1 MGILDFFKNKSVQKG
16 NQDIN
21 HFDQLLASA
30 TEEISKDQQRWWAM
44 KVSDLESYKSTLA
57 TWTDEMKVEFIIDT
71 VIKLEAYYKGRTTFG
86 GNDPEWKKSLL
97 RESMM
102 KNILKTKME
111 LTDIQ
116 IESLCAIFVKSK
128 RNDYSDSILLWPVSS
143 LVIQLEKHA
152 KENGATKQILNSL
165 RILRVSIENSSS
177 QYHEKEKVKI
187 LRKIDSILFM
197 SANDAN
203 KVKPAYFADD
213 DDLGKL
219 INQEIDRIESEERDS
234 WYKLVAHCQKA
245 SGGKPSNK
253 YLENGTKLYK
263 EIGAEK
269 FKKTVNSWLEFIIK
283 FKEAEKQHVHEWQG
297 RTYTN
302 TYYEFLNSTNLDTI
316 KGFVWLYINFY
327 DKSTLFTI
335 AALAERAYRKIPGKG
350 PAAAAVGNACL
361 YVLSESRGLDGI
373 GHLSR
378 LKLRIKQSSTR
389 KAIDKYLLDAAKNLG
404 VSLAEI
410 EDMAADDFGLN
421 SGSMSFNLEGYSAEL
436 KIIGVGKTTL
446 NWFKPDGSPQKS
458 VPTLVKEKQASKLKK
473 IKSTIKQIEIN
484 LTAQR
489 DRIDRMLKLERKL
502 SWPQF
507 DQFYFSHGLISSI
520 AKKQIWTITSNEKQ
534 ANCIWLNDTWQ
545 NCKGEEVK
553 FETEKAI
560 VELWHPVKSS
570 LEEIRSWREFLE
582 KNQLSQPIKQAFREV
597 YILTDAEI
605 NTRVYSNRMAAHVL
619 KQHQFN
625 SLANIRGW
633 KYTLLGAYDN
643 GMFNQ
648 AATIELPEYNLK
660 AEFWVNEIN
669 ADDAFNDTG
678 IWNYIATDQVRY
690 TALNNQDP
698 IELTNIPAVIFSE
711 VMRDVDLFV
720 GVASV
725 GNDPT
730 WQDSGGIPAYRDY
743 WQSYSFGDL
752 SEVAKTRKEI
762 LQKLLPKLKIASI
775 ASIQDKFLVVK
786 GKLRTYK
793 IHIGSTNILMEPN
806 DQYLCIVPDR
816 SKPNTENLFIPFEGD
831 SGLSVIISKALLLS
845 EDDKITDSTITS
857 QINRK

>member
-1 MGILDFFKNKSVQKG
+1 MGLLDFFKGKSSE
-16 NQDIN
+16 D
-21 HFDQLLASA
+21 LASKYERLV
-30 TEEISKDQQRWWAM
+30 TEAAKEAGTNWWSVKPSQLKTYNEKIFILSDQ
-44 KVSDLESYKSTLA
+44 E
-57 TWTDEMKVEFIIDT
+57 KVEFISET
-71 VIKLEAYYKGRTTFG
+71 IKRCDNYHKGRKTYST
-86 GNDPEWKKSLL
+86 NDIEY
-97 RESMM
+97 M
-102 KNILKTKME
+102 KDRVGETLIKHVLKTRLE
-111 LTDIQ
+111 LTDKHIAELCTIFTTGRTFTHGVTRLVWPVGLLVNQ
-116 IESLCAIFVKSK
+116 IE
-128 RNDYSDSILLWPVSS
+128 
-143 LVIQLEKHA
+143 
-152 KENGATKQILNSL
+152 KQIKQRGLSPDLRTSL
-165 RILRVSIENSSS
+165 STIKKAISVLD
-177 QYHEKEKVKI
+177 YFYDEKDKLKLQE
-187 LRKIDSILFM
+187 KIDAIIFKEDNTSEEVKPSYFQTEDEFGIF
-197 SANDAN
+197 AN
-203 KVKPAYFADD
+203 KT
-213 DDLGKL
+213 
-219 INQEIDRIESEERDS
+219 IDEYSMETRII
-234 WYKLVAHCQKA
+234 WYKLVSMCRKA
-245 SGGKPSNK
+245 SGSKPSGK
-253 YLENGTKLYK
+253 YIVQGTALYK
-263 EIGAEK
+263 TLGPEK
-269 FKKTVNSWLEFIIK
+269 FKRTVNSWLEFIIK
-283 FKEAEKQHVHEWQG
+283 YKETEKQHVSEWQG
-297 RTYTN
+297 RTNTH
-302 TYYEFLNSTNLDTI
+302 TYYQFLNSTNLDTL
-316 KGFVWLYINFY
+316 KGFVWLYTNFY
-327 DKSTLFTI
+327 DKATLFTI
-335 AALAERAYRKIPGKG
+335 SALAERAYRKIPGKG
-350 PAAAAVGNACL
+350 PAAAAIGNACM
-361 YVLSESRGLDGI
+361 YVLAESRGLDGI

-378 LKLRIKQSSTR
+378 LKLRIKQSSAR
-389 KAIDKYLLDAAKNLG
+389 KTIDQYLVSAAKKMG

-410 EDMAADDFGLN
+410 EDMAADDFGLTN
-421 SGSMSFNLEGYSAEL
+421 GAMSFDLEGYSAKL
-436 KIIGVGKTTL
+436 KITGIGKTTL

-458 VPTLVKEKQASKLKK
+458 VPALVKEKLAAKLKK
-473 IKSTIKQIEIN
+473 VKSTIKQIEIN

-502 SWPQF
+502 SWAQF
-507 DQFYFSHGLISSI
+507 DQFYFSHGLISFI
-520 AKKQIWTITSNEKQ
+520 AKKQIWTISSAEKQ
-534 ANCIWLNDTWQ
+534 VNCIWLDDKWK

-553 FETEKAI
+553 FETENATA
-560 VELWHPVKSS
+560 ELWHPVKSNI
-570 LEEIRSWREFLE
+570 EEIRSWREFLE
-582 KNQLSQPIKQAFREV
+582 KNQLSQPVKQAFREV

-698 IELTNIPAVIFSE
+698 IELTNIPAVVFSE

-775 ASIQDKFLVVK
+775 STIQDKFLVVK